1 MPTYPAISP
10 DWPGNLWLHALVI
23 GVFLIAFLMVTVMT
37 YIWIE
42 RRGLGRFQA
51 RLGPNRAGPLG
62 LLQAF
67 ADMIKILTK
76 EDIIPSRADRLLFWL
91 APVAAFVP
99 VVMVLA
105 VIPLWPGLQLA
116 DLNTGVLYILAVS
129 GIGTIGIFLSGYAGN
144 NKYGLIGAMRETA
157 QLMSYELPLM
167 LALLSVVILTGSLSI
182 TELVAAQDVP
192 FILVQPLGF
201 VVFFLATLAEINRSP
216 FDLVE
221 ADSELASGF
230 NIEYSGMKFALLYV
244 VEYSEA
250 VVASVL
256 VATFFLGGWRG
267 PLLPPVVWLLLKM
280 VLVFFVIIWIRATLP
295 RLRIDQALGFAWKYL
310 LPIALFNLVT
320 TALTAVFLPNL
331 SVWVVAPINILLAAA
346 AMVLGARQFKPG
358 HANYERLEP

>member
-1 MPTYPAISP
+1 MPAYPTLTA
-10 DWPGNLWLHALVI
+10 DWPGNFWLHAALM
-23 GVFLIAFLMVTVMT
+23 GVFLIGFLLMTVML

-42 RRGLGRFQA
+42 RRGIGRFQA
-51 RLGPNRAGPLG
+51 RLGPNRIGPLG
-62 LLQAF
+62 LLQAV
-67 ADMIKILTK
+67 ADMVKILTK
-76 EDIIPSRADRLLFWL
+76 EDIIPRRADRLLFWL
-91 APVAAFVP
+91 APAIAFIP

-105 VIPLWPGLQLA
+105 VVPVWPGLQLV
-116 DLNTGVLYILAVS
+116 DLNTGVLYVLAVS

-157 QLMSYELPLM
+157 QLLSYEIPLM
-167 LALLSVVILTGSLSI
+167 LALAGVVILTGSLSLS
-182 TELVAAQDVP
+182 ELVAAQNVP

-201 VVFFLATLAEINRSP
+201 VVFFIATLAEINRSP

-250 VVASVL
+250 VVASAL

-267 PLLPPVVWLLLKM
+267 PFLPPILWLIIKM
-280 VLVFFVIIWIRATLP
+280 IAVFFVIIWIRSTMP

-310 LPIALFNLVT
+310 LPLALINLVI
-320 TALTAVFLPNL
+320 TAVTTVFWPNL
-331 SVWVVAPINILLAAA
+331 PVWVSSPVYIIIAVMAVVLL
-346 AMVLGARQFKPG
+346 ARQFKPG
-358 HANYERLEP
+358 RIAYEGSD

>member
-1 MPTYPAISP
+1 MPTYPVVSP
-10 DWPGNLWLHALVI
+10 DWPGNFWLHVLVMSVLI
-23 GVFLIAFLMVTVMT
+23 IAFLLTTVML

-42 RRGLGRFQA
+42 RRGIGRFQA
-51 RLGPNRAGPLG
+51 RLGPNRVGPLG
-62 LLQAF
+62 LFQAI
-67 ADMIKILTK
+67 ADMVKILTK

-91 APVAAFVP
+91 APIAAFVP

-105 VIPLWPGLQLA
+105 VVPAWPGLQLV

-129 GIGTIGIFLSGYAGN
+129 GIGTIGIFMSGYAGN
-144 NKYGLIGAMRETA
+144 NKYGLIGAMREAA
-157 QLMSYELPLM
+157 QLMSYEIPLM
-167 LALLSVVILTGSLSI
+167 LAVAGVVILTGSLSI
-182 TELVAAQDVP
+182 SELVAAQNVP

-250 VVASVL
+250 VVASAL

-267 PLLPPVVWLLLKM
+267 PFLPPVIWFVLKM
-280 VLVFFVIIWIRATLP
+280 IAVFFVIIWIRSTMP

-310 LPIALFNLVT
+310 LPLALINLVV
-320 TALTAVFLPNL
+320 TAITVVFLPDL
-331 SVWVVAPINILLAAA
+331 PVWIVSPVYLIIAIAAI
-346 AMVLGARQFKPG
+346 VLWARQFKPG
-358 HANYERLEP
+358 RIAREEQS